1 MRMITSSNIVE
12 FFEQYKRN
20 LEREE
25 ALNEAVLDAEDQ
37 EVWMENLRAKS
48 RGLRQIYVENEALL
62 NLYLRPFLEQESR
75 LTKEL
80 AAEFLKGL
88 VDLAEQGVCDRLVC
102 IRTGKL
108 LKRFFQKKND
118 RDSLLIT
125 VHVLGNFYSQ
135 FSMREDYEN
144 AAACFDVERKQ
155 LAHYAELEDWNI
167 RRRVL
172 FAFYNYAVILVNG
185 RQCYEKEKE
194 TSYRHQHDII
204 RAADEAI
211 AAYDNPVVRGM
222 DGDKYDLDGLKEE
235 LLYDVFGN
243 WICGCDQRDDMVPE
257 MLERCCTLLD
267 SLYQNAL
274 KESLQAHPGKGEDSL
289 EVACG
294 IQDEIYCN
302 YWKAKVYLEKI
313 GLEEYLHKMMEY
325 FEVTR
330 NDFGE
335 ETTAIVDSRGYQINM
350 YHLVNLAGTPGLAEH
365 TELLEKVGKFILPRF
380 TEFVEKLPRNDR
392 ATFVN
397 GTVRNALMELF
408 RTLGTKHVDAYY
420 FLNMLMN
427 RDEISLMHS
436 ILVERLAL
444 VLLRHVMDEK
454 PELLVGMRNTANVVE
469 VLEKRGE
476 FEKFVSDTA
485 LFYDIG
491 KLNYLELIL
500 LQNRRLEPE
509 EMELLREH
517 SREGYEMLKKLNF
530 DPELC
535 DVALGHHKSYDG
547 KHGYPANFDHTA
559 SAARFMI
566 DLFRICDRMEA
577 ATDEIGRVYRQ
588 NRGIEVFWE
597 ELKLGAGYLYQP
609 QLVEM
614 ILNDDGLRGELS
626 YLCSGGR
633 IAVYYSTYHDFV
645 GGRVEKK
652 TERRGG
658 SLCGSGAASSGAG
671 GNDKYAAGKYSG
683 GKSRTASGV
692 GVPCE
697 IYHSSGANLSGRG
710 SCVSGASHQ
719 RSGVG
724 RAAGGNLSGICGQ
737 SCKRV
742 CAFGRSAAG
751 KAPDGLWRARGTSD
765 VHGRKLRAGNPGLDK
780 GRLPLDASAVGD
792 GGGKKR
798 LAAGCR
804 FKRPGYRYGQKAAGA
819 AKRGDGVCP
828 GAGGACQPCKE
839 YFFIEY
845 VARHPHADERDYG
858 NDADRFGKYR
868 GTGAGD
874 GLPWKNRAGVRASSE
889 IDQRSA
895 EYVQDRK
902 RQNGT
907 YRKTDPRT

>member
-1 MRMITSSNIVE
+1 MITRSNIVE

-88 VDLAEQGVCDRLVC
+88 VDLGEQGVCDRLVC

-108 LKRFFQKKND
+108 LRRFFEKEND

-135 FSMREDYEN
+135 FSMQKDYED

-155 LAHYAELEDWNI
+155 LAHYAEIEDWNV

-194 TSYRHQHDII
+194 TSYRHQYDII

-211 AAYDNPVVRGM
+211 AAYDNPVVRSM

-243 WICGCDQRDDMVPE
+243 WICGCDQRNDMIPE
-257 MLERCCTLLD
+257 MLERCCRLLD
-267 SLYQNAL
+267 SLYQDAL

-325 FEVTR
+325 FEATR
-330 NDFGE
+330 NDFGD

-365 TELLEKVGKFILPRF
+365 TELLEKVGQFILPRF
-380 TEFVEKLPRNDR
+380 TEFVEKIPRNDR

-397 GTVRNALMELF
+397 GTVRSALMELF
-408 RTLGTKHVDAYY
+408 RTLGTKRVDAYY

-444 VLLRHVMDEK
+444 VLLRHVMNEK
-454 PELLVGMRNTANVVE
+454 PGLLVGMRNTANVVE

-559 SAARFMI
+559 SSARFMI

-645 GGRVEKK
+645 GGRVEK
-652 TERRGG
+652 
-658 SLCGSGAASSGAG
+658 
-671 GNDKYAAGKYSG
+671 N
-683 GKSRTASGV
+683 RT
-692 GVPCE
+692 
-697 IYHSSGANLSGRG
+697 
-710 SCVSGASHQ
+710 
-719 RSGVG
+719 
-724 RAAGGNLSGICGQ
+724 
-737 SCKRV
+737 
-742 CAFGRSAAG
+742 
-751 KAPDGLWRARGTSD
+751 
-765 VHGRKLRAGNPGLDK
+765 
-780 GRLPLDASAVGD
+780 
-792 GGGKKR
+792 
-798 LAAGCR
+798 
-804 FKRPGYRYGQKAAGA
+804 
-819 AKRGDGVCP
+819 
-828 GAGGACQPCKE
+828 
-839 YFFIEY
+839 
-845 VARHPHADERDYG
+845 
-858 NDADRFGKYR
+858 
-868 GTGAGD
+868 
-874 GLPWKNRAGVRASSE
+874 
-889 IDQRSA
+889 
-895 EYVQDRK
+895 
-902 RQNGT
+902 
-907 YRKTDPRT
+907 